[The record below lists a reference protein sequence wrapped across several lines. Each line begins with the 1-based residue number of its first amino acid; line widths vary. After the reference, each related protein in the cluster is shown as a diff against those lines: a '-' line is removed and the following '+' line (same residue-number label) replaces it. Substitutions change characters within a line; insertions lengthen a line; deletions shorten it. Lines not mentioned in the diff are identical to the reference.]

1 MAKITKHDFPQIL
14 KTGGILCLI
23 CFCATLLL
31 AGGNALTKDKIAQIQ
46 KEETIAAQK
55 KLLPADEYGDV
66 AEGIVAA
73 KTGGQTVGY
82 CVSVSTDGYG
92 GAIDMLVAIRQDGT
106 LSGIEI
112 ISMSETPGLGQN
124 ATKDS
129 FKEKFAGKSLPL
141 SVVKG
146 KQPAENEID
155 AITSATITTNAVA
168 KGVNQAM
175 ELLKE
180 QNLLKDGVNGNST
193 N

>member
-1 MAKITKHDFPQIL
+1 MAKITKQDFTGIL

-23 CFCATLLL
+23 CFFATLLL
-31 AGGNALTKDKIAQIQ
+31 AAGNALTKDKIAQIQ
-46 KEETIAAQK
+46 KEETVAAQK
-55 KLLPADEYGDV
+55 KLLPAEEYADV
-66 AEGIVAA
+66 SDGIVAA

-82 CVSVSTDGYG
+82 CVSVSSDGYG
-92 GAIDMLVAIRQDGT
+92 GAIDMQVAIKADGT
-106 LSGIEI
+106 LAGIEI

-124 ATKDS
+124 ANKDS

-146 KQPAENEID
+146 KEPAQNEID

-175 ELLKE
+175 ETLKS
-180 QNLLKDGVNGNST
+180 QNLLKEGLK
-193 N
+193 